1 MEDRI
6 ILESTEIEVI
16 CPRFVNLEHGWL
28 GQVIVRTAFLKVLEA
43 LCTPNHSFSWG
54 KESFRPMK
62 KIF

>member
-28 GQVIVRTAFLKVLEA
+28 GQVIVRTAFLKAVGGFMHA
-43 LCTPNHSFSWG
+43 QP
-54 KESFRPMK
+54 
-62 KIF
+62 IFFMG